1 VFIMSSQHFVVA
13 AQDRSWHYSFKGEI
27 TGPFASRQEA
37 VDAAIAQAR
46 ELAGIEIEVVVRDAD
61 MRSETVWRG
70 TGGS

>member
-1 VFIMSSQHFVVA
+1 MSSQHFVVA
-13 AQDRSWHYSFKGEI
+13 AQDRSWHYSFKGAV

-46 ELAGIEIEVVVRDAD
+46 EVTGEAVEVVVRDAD

-70 TGGS
+70 ATGS